1 MCVKYLTRLFRSNR
15 LSRFCT
21 RCLKEFSYERAL
33 INHRS
38 KCLNMVD
45 PENLIDKLTLT
56 GGHSIWNRKRR
67 QEAVIRYAKNLME
80 QREAA
85 ELLEEVPNKTKRQQ
99 LRQSVR
105 PTDTREN
112 GFQVDGDLLDEKKP
126 ITSNII

>member
-1 MCVKYLTRLFRSNR
+1 
-15 LSRFCT
+15 
-21 RCLKEFSYERAL
+21 
-33 INHRS
+33 
-38 KCLNMVD
+38 MVD

-112 GFQVDGDLLDEKKP
+112 GCQVDGDLLDEKKP
-126 ITSNII
+126 MTSNII